1 MAFDLDDEE
10 LEYNRKH
17 PLGIFYRQNKPKTIV
32 LCGSRYVKKDILDIE
47 HKLTIMGY
55 NVLIPDEIVQ
65 DIDKSDAI
73 KLHFDKI
80 CYTDIILV
88 VNTVSQ
94 DLGIDNYICPN
105 TFAEIAMGF
114 YFGKKVFLKND
125 IYEPFADELIGW
137 GVIPLKGHLEN
148 IEK

>member
-17 PLGIFYRQNKPKTIV
+17 PLGIFYRENKPKTIV
-32 LCGSRYVKKDILDIE
+32 LCGSRYVKKDILDIK

-105 TFAEIAMGF
+105 TFAEIMFAF
-114 YFGKKVFLKND
+114 YKDKP
-125 IYEPFADELIGW
+125 IYLLEDYYDYYIDELMACN
-137 GVIPLKGHLEN
+137 VKCLKGNLN
-148 IEK
+148 NLY

>member
-32 LCGSRYVKKDILDIE
+32 LCGSRYVKKHILDIE

-105 TFAEIAMGF
+105 TFAEIMFAF
-114 YFGKKVFLKND
+114 YKDKP
-125 IYEPFADELIGW
+125 IYLLEDYYDYYIDELMACN
-137 GVIPLKGHLEN
+137 VKCLKGNLN
-148 IEK
+148 NLY

>member
-17 PLGIFYRQNKPKTIV
+17 PLGIFYRQNKQKTIV

-47 HKLTIMGY
+47 HELTIMGY

-105 TFAEIAMGF
+105 TFAEIMFAF
-114 YFGKKVFLKND
+114 YKDKP
-125 IYEPFADELIGW
+125 IYLLEDYYDYYIDELMACN
-137 GVIPLKGHLEN
+137 VKCLKGNLN
-148 IEK
+148 NLY

>member
-94 DLGIDNYICPN
+94 DLGIDNYICSN
-105 TFAEIAMGF
+105 TFAEIMFAF
-114 YFGKKVFLKND
+114 YKDKP
-125 IYEPFADELIGW
+125 IYLLEDYYDYYIDELMACN
-137 GVIPLKGHLEN
+137 VKCLKGNLN
-148 IEK
+148 NLY

>member
-32 LCGSRYVKKDILDIE
+32 LCGSMYVKKDILDIQ

-94 DLGIDNYICPN
+94 DLGIDNYICSN
-105 TFAEIAMGF
+105 TFAEIMFAF
-114 YFGKKVFLKND
+114 YKDKP
-125 IYEPFADELIGW
+125 IYLLEDYYDYYIDELMACN
-137 GVIPLKGHLEN
+137 VKCLKGNLN
-148 IEK
+148 NLY

>member
-1 MAFDLDDEE
+1 M
-10 LEYNRKH
+10 N
-17 PLGIFYRQNKPKTIV
+17 
-32 LCGSRYVKKDILDIE
+32 VKKDILDIE

-55 NVLIPDEIVQ
+55 NVLIPDEILQ

-105 TFAEIAMGF
+105 TFAEIMFAF
-114 YFGKKVFLKND
+114 YKDKP
-125 IYEPFADELIGW
+125 IYLLEDYYDYYIDELMACN
-137 GVIPLKGHLEN
+137 VKCLKGNLN
-148 IEK
+148 NLY